1 MNNAQT
7 SLRRACRAFSPR
19 PPDPPSLAKKIS
31 EGSPRAR
38 EQATALSRALRGI
51 LYGVRSAS
59 RPGRARLAKTMA
71 DVAADVKS
79 RVFRLEPG
87 ARVGLEVISALED
100 VVTDEGEVST
110 VRVTT
115 PPSDYE
121 TSSSNLRHVAPFL
134 TTQCAFVMACQ
145 SMSLFL
151 LTQAFLPVSSFRHQ
165 NIIIVGVLGSGPFCR
180 WSPISRPEATNQ
192 CPRTI
197 TQVGRRHWPPDRRGT
212 IPGAA

>member
-1 MNNAQT
+1 MNNAKT
-7 SLRRACRAFSPR
+7 SLPRACRAFSPR
-19 PPDPPSLAKKIS
+19 ASDPPSLAKKFS

-51 LYGVRSAS
+51 LYSVRSAS

-115 PPSDYE
+115 PQAITRRAHP
-121 TSSSNLRHVAPFL
+121 TSATWRH
-134 TTQCAFVMACQ
+134 
-145 SMSLFL
+145 S
-151 LTQAFLPVSSFRHQ
+151 
-165 NIIIVGVLGSGPFCR
+165 
-180 WSPISRPEATNQ
+180 
-192 CPRTI
+192 
-197 TQVGRRHWPPDRRGT
+197 
-212 IPGAA
+212 